1 MKKLLITIEF
11 LFIVNFIFCQQISNY
26 SEQTILNIDRA
37 LYITGESIKFS
48 VLVLNNVN
56 YNEKLLSKILYIE
69 LITSNGKQIIGKKY
83 RIDNSKCSG
92 TISIPNNLNSGN
104 YYIRAYTKFMRNNG
118 PSSYDYQYIKIINPY
133 NKDILNGFN
142 HSNETNNLKLVSLTD
157 DHNNFDIEISKNIFS
172 TRENVAIKV
181 SNKLVDSLLNII
193 VTVTPEF
200 TANYKRISS
209 QETTNYSNIYIPE
222 TRGITLTGLLKDK
235 TTNYPLSQKTINLSI
250 LEDNKNV
257 FYSVITNLKGYFYF
271 ALPDLHGNKDIF
283 ISTEYLKNITPELL
297 IDNDFCTNNIEL
309 PNPKFS
315 LTKKERGIAYKL
327 AINYKVHNHFS
338 SDTSVK
344 QYENYSMYSDSL
356 PFYGKPTSTLYLDD
370 YISLPTF
377 EDYFTEIPFLVRLK
391 KSKGRKQFKII
402 GNHPE
407 LAIYEPLVM
416 VDLVPVNNIENI
428 LEISPKNISRIEVVT
443 SPYIKGDVTYGGII
457 NIVSIENDL
466 AGIKLPESG
475 IFLNYLFL
483 EEETSMND
491 SYNIPSLSNIPDS
504 RNTLFWNPNLKFD
517 INNSTNFSFTTS
529 DIQGKY
535 IIKVIGTTKNGE
547 TKISTTK
554 FEVK

>member
-1 MKKLLITIEF
+1 MKKLLITIQL
-11 LFIVNFIFCQQISNY
+11 LFVANIIFSQQINNY
-26 SEQTILNIDRA
+26 SEQTILNIDRSI
-37 LYITGESIKFS
+37 YITGESIKFS
-48 VLVLNNVN
+48 SLLLNNGN
-56 YNEKLLSKILYIE
+56 FNEKLLSKILYIE
-69 LITSNGKQIIGKKY
+69 LITPSRKQIIGKKY
-83 RIDNSKCSG
+83 RIENSKCSG

-104 YYIRAYTKFMRNNG
+104 YYIRTYTKFMRNNG

-142 HSNETNNLKLVSLTD
+142 YSNETNNLKLVSLKEN
-157 DHNNFDIEISKNIFS
+157 HNNFNIEISKNIFS

-200 TANYKRISS
+200 TANYKKISS
-209 QETTNYSNIYIPE
+209 QETTNYSNIYMPE
-222 TRGITLTGLLKDK
+222 TRGITLTGLLKDN
-235 TTNYPLSQKTINLSI
+235 TTDSPLLQKTINLSI

-257 FYSVITNLKGYFYF
+257 FYSVITNSKGYFYF
-271 ALPDLHGNKDIF
+271 ALPDLYGNKDIF
-283 ISTEYLKNITPELL
+283 ISTEYLKDITPKLL

-315 LTKKERGIAYKL
+315 LTKEEQGTAYKL
-327 AINYKVHNHFS
+327 AINCKVHNHFS

-344 QYENYSMYSDSL
+344 QYENYFLDSDSL
-356 PFYGKPTSTLYLDD
+356 PFYGKPTSILYLDD
-370 YISLPTF
+370 YISLPTL

-391 KSKGRKQFKII
+391 KYKGRNQFKII

-443 SPYIKGDVTYGGII
+443 ATYIKGNVTYGGII
-457 NIVSIENDL
+457 NIVSIGNNL
-466 AGIKLPESG
+466 AGIKLPEFG

-483 EEETSMND
+483 EEKISIDD

-504 RNTLFWNPNLKFD
+504 RNTLFWNPNLEFD
-517 INNSTNFSFTTS
+517 INSSTSISFTTS
-529 DIQGKY
+529 DIQGEY
-535 IIKVIGTTKNGE
+535 IIKVIGTTKKGE
-547 TKISTTK
+547 TKISTAR